1 VLLALGLLAGGA
13 VVLYV
18 GAEAA
23 VRGAAGLARA
33 AGIPAFV
40 LGALL
45 FGTDLEGLGTAV
57 VAAGRGQTS
66 IAAGEIFGSI
76 LFVFSAAFGV
86 AALLA
91 RKPIPSPGPPMV
103 LAPALPLLAASVV
116 IFDSVVARWEGA
128 LLLLLFG
135 LYVWFVVREGRAAVR
150 RRTEEIEREAGQGA
164 RSRAVQA
171 GFALGGL
178 ALLYTGATL
187 LVAGAERLV
196 LATDL
201 LTGFVG
207 AAILGALVSL
217 DEVLLEVLPVRRG
230 TPELATG
237 NLFGTLAAFTTGVLG
252 LAALV
257 RPLQVDGAGSLALL
271 GAAVLYAV
279 VGTTFLS
286 RDRVGKVVGA
296 VVILAYAGWLFVASA
311 I

>member
-13 VVLYV
+13 MVLYI

-23 VRGAAGLARA
+23 VRGAAGLART

-86 AALLA
+86 AALLS
-91 RKPIPSPGPPMV
+91 RRPIPSPGPAMV
-103 LAPALPLLAASVV
+103 LAPGLPLLAASVV

-135 LYVWFVVREGRAAVR
+135 LYVWFVVREGRAVR
-150 RRTEEIEREAGQGA
+150 RRTEEIEREAGEGPT
-164 RSRAVQA
+164 SRAVQA
-171 GFALGGL
+171 AFAVGGL
-178 ALLYTGATL
+178 VLLYTGATV

-196 LATDL
+196 LRTEL

-230 TPELATG
+230 NPELATG

-252 LAALV
+252 LAAMV
-257 RPLQVDGAGSLALL
+257 RPLVVDGAGSLALL

-279 VGTTFLS
+279 VGTTFLA
-286 RDRVGKVVGA
+286 RDRVGKVIGA
-296 VVILAYAGWLFVASA
+296 VVILAYAGWLIVASA

>member
-13 VVLYV
+13 VVLYI
-18 GAEAA
+18 GAEAS

-86 AALLA
+86 AALLS
-91 RKPIPSPGPPMV
+91 RKPIPSPGMAMV

-128 LLLLLFG
+128 LLMLLFG
-135 LYVWFVVREGRAAVR
+135 LYVWFVVREGSAAVR
-150 RRTEEIEREAGQGA
+150 RRTEEIEREVGEGP
-164 RSRAVQA
+164 RSRGIQA
-171 GFALGGL
+171 AFVAGGL
-178 ALLYTGATL
+178 VLLYTGATV

-196 LATDL
+196 LRTDL

-257 RPLQVDGAGSLALL
+257 RPLHVDGAGSLALL
-271 GAAVLYAV
+271 GAAALYAV
-279 VGTTFLS
+279 VGTTFLA
-286 RDRVGKVVGA
+286 RDRVGKVVGV
-296 VVILAYAGWLFVASA
+296 VVILAYAGWLFAASGL
-311 I
+311 

>member
-23 VRGAAGLARA
+23 VRGAGGLARA

-86 AALLA
+86 AALLS
-91 RKPIPSPGPPMV
+91 RKPIPSPGAAMV

-150 RRTEEIEREAGQGA
+150 RRTEEIEREAAEGP
-164 RSRAVQA
+164 RSGSVQA
-171 GFALGGL
+171 AFAVGGL
-178 ALLYTGATL
+178 VLLYTGATV

-196 LATDL
+196 LRTEL
-201 LTGFVG
+201 LSGLVG

-230 TPELATG
+230 NPELATG

-252 LAALV
+252 VAALV
-257 RPLQVDGAGSLALL
+257 RPLVVDGAGSLALL

-279 VGTTFLS
+279 IGTTFLA

>member
-13 VVLYV
+13 VVLYI

-45 FGTDLEGLGTAV
+45 FGIDLEGLGTAV

-86 AALLA
+86 AALLS
-91 RKPIPSPGPPMV
+91 RRPIPSPGMAMV
-103 LAPALPLLAASVV
+103 LAPAIPLLASAAV

-150 RRTEEIEREAGQGA
+150 RRTEEIQREAGEGP
-164 RSRAVQA
+164 RSRGVQA
-171 GFALGGL
+171 AFATGGL
-178 ALLYTGATL
+178 VLLYTGATV

-196 LATDL
+196 LRTDL

-230 TPELATG
+230 NPELATG

-252 LAALV
+252 LAAVV
-257 RPLQVDGAGSLALL
+257 RPLLVDGAGSLALL

-279 VGTTFLS
+279 VGTTFLA

-296 VVILAYAGWLFVASA
+296 VVILAYVGWLVAASG

>member
-1 VLLALGLLAGGA
+1 MLLALGLLAGGA
-13 VVLYV
+13 VVLYI
-18 GAEAA
+18 GAEASI
-23 VRGAAGLARA
+23 RGAAGLARA

-86 AALLA
+86 AALLS
-91 RKPIPSPGPPMV
+91 RKPIPSPGMAMV

-116 IFDSVVARWEGA
+116 IFDSVVARWEGV
-128 LLLLLFG
+128 LLMLLFG
-135 LYVWFVVREGRAAVR
+135 LYVWFVVREGRAAVDR
-150 RRTEEIEREAGQGA
+150 RSEEIEREAGEGP
-164 RSRAVQA
+164 RSRPIQA
-171 GFALGGL
+171 AFVVGGL
-178 ALLYTGATL
+178 VLLYTGATV

-196 LATDL
+196 LRTDL

-230 TPELATG
+230 NPELATG

-252 LAALV
+252 LTALV
-257 RPLQVDGAGSLALL
+257 RPLHVDGAGSLALL

-279 VGTTFLS
+279 VGTTFLA

-296 VVILAYAGWLFVASA
+296 VVILAYAGWLIAA
-311 I
+311 AEL

>member
-1 VLLALGLLAGGA
+1 MLLALGLLAGGTA
-13 VVLYV
+13 VLYI

-23 VRGAAGLARA
+23 VRGAAGLART
-33 AGIPAFV
+33 AGIPMFV

-86 AALLA
+86 AVLLS
-91 RKPIPSPGPPMV
+91 RRPVPSPGTAMV
-103 LAPALPLLAASVV
+103 LAPSLPLLAASVA
-116 IFDSVVARWEGA
+116 IFDGVVARWEGI
-128 LLLLLFG
+128 LLVVLFG

-150 RRTEEIEREAGQGA
+150 RRTEEIEREAGEA
-164 RSRAVQA
+164 PRSRGVQA
-171 GFALGGL
+171 AFTVGGL
-178 ALLYTGATL
+178 ALLYVGATV

-196 LATDL
+196 LETDL

-207 AAILGALVSL
+207 AAILGALVSV
-217 DEVLLEVLPVRRG
+217 DEVLLEVLPIRRG
-230 TPELATG
+230 TPDLATG

-252 LAALV
+252 LAAVV

-271 GAAVLYAV
+271 GVALLYAV
-279 VGTTFLS
+279 VGTTFLA
-286 RDRVGKVVGA
+286 RERVGKVVGLTVL
-296 VVILAYAGWLFVASA
+296 VVYAAWILVASA
-311 I
+311 V

>member
-1 VLLALGLLAGGA
+1 VLLALGLLAGGTA
-13 VVLYV
+13 VLYI

-23 VRGAAGLARA
+23 VRGAAGLART

-86 AALLA
+86 AVLLS
-91 RKPIPSPGPPMV
+91 RRPVPSPGTAMV
-103 LAPALPLLAASVV
+103 LAPSLPLLAASVA
-116 IFDSVVARWEGA
+116 IFDTVVARSEGI
-128 LLLLLFG
+128 LLVVLFG
-135 LYVWFVVREGRAAVR
+135 VYVWFVIREGRVAVR
-150 RRTEEIEREAGQGA
+150 RRTEEIERETGEAP
-164 RSRAVQA
+164 RSRGGQA
-171 GFALGGL
+171 AFTVGGL
-178 ALLYTGATL
+178 ALLYVGATV

-196 LATDL
+196 LETDL

-207 AAILGALVSL
+207 AAILGVLVSV
-217 DEVLLEVLPVRRG
+217 DEVLLEVLPIRRG
-230 TPELATG
+230 TPDLATG

-252 LAALV
+252 LAAVV

-271 GAAVLYAV
+271 GVALLYAV
-279 VGTTFLS
+279 VGTTFLA
-286 RDRVGKVVGA
+286 RNRVGKVIGLTVLVVYGA
-296 VVILAYAGWLFVASA
+296 WILVASA
-311 I
+311 V

>member
-1 VLLALGLLAGGA
+1 MLLALGLLAGGTA
-13 VVLYV
+13 VLYI

-23 VRGAAGLARA
+23 VRGAAGLART

-86 AALLA
+86 AVLLSG
-91 RKPIPSPGPPMV
+91 RPVPSPGTAMV
-103 LAPALPLLAASVV
+103 LAPSLPLLAASVA
-116 IFDSVVARWEGA
+116 IFDGVVARWEGI
-128 LLLLLFG
+128 LLVVLFG

-150 RRTEEIEREAGQGA
+150 RRTEEIEREAGEA
-164 RSRAVQA
+164 PRSRGVQA
-171 GFALGGL
+171 AFTVGGL
-178 ALLYTGATL
+178 ALLYVGATV

-196 LATDL
+196 LETDL

-207 AAILGALVSL
+207 AAILGALVSV
-217 DEVLLEVLPVRRG
+217 DEVLLEVLPIRRG
-230 TPELATG
+230 TPDLATG
-237 NLFGTLAAFTTGVLG
+237 NLFGSLAAFTTGVLG
-252 LAALV
+252 LAAIV

-271 GAAVLYAV
+271 GVALLYAI
-279 VGTTFLS
+279 VGTTFLA
-286 RDRVGKVVGA
+286 RERVGKVVGLTVL
-296 VVILAYAGWLFVASA
+296 VVYAAWILVASA
-311 I
+311 V

>member
-1 VLLALGLLAGGA
+1 MLLALGLLAGGTS
-13 VVLYV
+13 VLYI

-23 VRGAAGLARA
+23 VRGAAGLART
-33 AGIPAFV
+33 AGIPMFV

-86 AALLA
+86 AVLLS
-91 RKPIPSPGPPMV
+91 RRPVPSPGTAMV
-103 LAPALPLLAASVV
+103 LAPSLPLLAASVA
-116 IFDSVVARWEGA
+116 IFDGVVARWEGI
-128 LLLLLFG
+128 LLLVLFG

-150 RRTEEIEREAGQGA
+150 RRTEEIEREAGEAPG
-164 RSRAVQA
+164 SRGVQA
-171 GFALGGL
+171 AFTVGGL
-178 ALLYTGATL
+178 ALLYVGATV

-196 LATDL
+196 LETDL

-207 AAILGALVSL
+207 AAILGALVSV
-217 DEVLLEVLPVRRG
+217 DEVLLEVLPIRRG
-230 TPELATG
+230 TPDLATG

-252 LAALV
+252 VAAVV

-271 GAAVLYAV
+271 GVALLYAV
-279 VGTTFLS
+279 VGTTFLA
-286 RDRVGKVVGA
+286 RERVGKVVGLTVL
-296 VVILAYAGWLFVASA
+296 VVYAAWVLVASA
-311 I
+311 V